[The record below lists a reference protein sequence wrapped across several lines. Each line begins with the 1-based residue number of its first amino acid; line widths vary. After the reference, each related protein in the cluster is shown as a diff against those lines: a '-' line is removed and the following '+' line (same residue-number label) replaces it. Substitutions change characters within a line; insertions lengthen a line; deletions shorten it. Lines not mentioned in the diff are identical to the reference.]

1 MKSVRSV
8 RDSTLVT
15 LKPRQFILMK
25 IILTGFM
32 GSGKTAV
39 GKELARML
47 GYLFVDTDD
56 LIEDREGKPISLIFK
71 EKGEDYFRR
80 IECETVKEVSLK
92 RNIVVATGGGVIKN
106 RKNVENLRSGGIIIW
121 LKAEPGIILK
131 RIATEG
137 GKRPLL
143 DVAEPLKEIKNL
155 LAEREGLY
163 KQADVVIDTDYI
175 TSGEIAREIMEKL
188 SLDMQ
193 DGF

>member
-121 LKAEPGIILK
+121 LKAEPGIIRK

>member
-1 MKSVRSV
+1 
-8 RDSTLVT
+8 
-15 LKPRQFILMK
+15 
-25 IILTGFM
+25 M

-80 IECETVKEVSLK
+80 IEREIVKEVSLK
-92 RNIVVATGGGVIKN
+92 RNIVIATGGGAIKD
-106 RKNVENLRSGGIIIW
+106 RRNVENLSKGGIIIW
-121 LKAEPGIILK
+121 LRAEPRIILK
-131 RIATEG
+131 RVVTEG

-143 DVAEPLKEIKNL
+143 DVAEPLKEIRKL

-163 KQADVVIDTDYI
+163 KQSDVAIDTDYI
-175 TSGEIAREIMEKL
+175 TIGETAHEIMEKL
-188 SLDMQ
+188 SLAMQ
-193 DGF
+193 EVNVDLKDGF